1 MLWLILMIPLLGIL
15 IAVAIACSFYTD
27 RAIRQAEAD
36 FPPQGK
42 YVKVAGVRLHYICKG
57 SEQAV
62 VLLHG
67 NPGSVQDYPPE
78 TIDRIAQ
85 EYCVYAFD
93 LPGHGYS
100 DRPAIATPLV
110 QAQLL
115 RSALQKI
122 GIEKPILVA
131 YSWSSAIA
139 LAYALRYPDEVAGIV
154 LLSAIAYKVN
164 HALLPLAKF
173 AQSSL
178 LEFLLKLIPP
188 NLVGYI
194 LFAHLKKGFLP
205 KSPNVD
211 YLKAAQALWTRPI
224 QIQASLEDSK
234 NLQSALDE
242 MKKRYSEIEIPIV
255 IVVGDSDNFVSAK
268 DNSYRLRDRLSHA
281 QLIILPDTGHAIP
294 QTQPQAVIN
303 AINIIGKQVDKD

>member
-1 MLWLILMIPLLGIL
+1 MITLLGIL
-15 IAVAIACSFYTD
+15 IAFAIACSFYTD

-36 FPPQGK
+36 FSPQGK
-42 YVKVAGVRLHYICKG
+42 YLKVAGVRLHYICKG
-57 SEQAV
+57 SGQSV
-62 VLLHG
+62 ILLHG
-67 NPGSVQDYPPE
+67 NPGFVQDYSPE

-100 DRPAIATPLV
+100 DRPALATPLV

-115 RSALQKI
+115 RSALQKV
-122 GIEKPILVA
+122 GIDKPILVG

-139 LAYALRYPDEVAGIV
+139 LGYALRYPEEVAGIV
-154 LLSAIAYKVN
+154 LLSAIAYKVD
-164 HALLPLAKF
+164 HTLLPLAKF

-178 LEFLLKLIPP
+178 LEFLLKFIPP

-194 LFAHLKKGFLP
+194 LFAYLKKGFLP
-205 KSPNVD
+205 KSSNVD

-242 MKKRYSEIEIPIV
+242 IKKRYSEIDVPVV
-255 IVVGDSDNFVSAK
+255 IVVGDTDNFVSAK
-268 DNSYRLRDRLSHA
+268 DNSYRLRDRLSHS
-281 QLIILPDTGHAIP
+281 QLIILPNTGHAIP
-294 QTQPQAVIN
+294 QTQSEAVVN
-303 AINIIGKQVDKD
+303 AINIIGKQIDQK